1 MKTKEI
7 REKNINELA
16 KDLNEKRKEAQGL
29 MFDVSVK
36 QAKNHR
42 ELRNAKKDIA
52 RILTVIREKN
62 NI

>member
-1 MKTKEI
+1 MKAKDL

-16 KDLNEKRKEAQGL
+16 KDLVERKNEAQGL

-42 ELRNAKKDIA
+42 ELRKVKRDIA
-52 RILTVIREKN
+52 RILTVIREKK
-62 NI
+62 